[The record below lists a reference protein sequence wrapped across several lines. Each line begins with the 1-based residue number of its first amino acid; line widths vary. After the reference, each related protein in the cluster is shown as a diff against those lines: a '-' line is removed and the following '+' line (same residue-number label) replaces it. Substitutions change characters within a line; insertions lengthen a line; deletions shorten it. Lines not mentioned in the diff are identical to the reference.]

1 MPEIRPTETRTHAR
15 MHARDRCISRS
26 ITGTLRRSLVPFS
39 GLRSFGAGGQVRA
52 TTPSIP
58 TRPFLFLWEK
68 KSKREGSHDPTV
80 QTQPQASRFKSD
92 RKVYRFYMR
101 VGAPVLV
108 CVRRLVR
115 RWNAPVHPSTRP
127 LGRMALSSRS
137 DVSFREPCGRAGA
150 VSVLYPETSGRRSP
164 RIRTNLP

>member
-92 RKVYRFYMR
+92 RKVYGFYMR

-115 RWNAPVHPSTRP
+115 RWNAPVHSATRTDGFVFAIWRLVP
-127 LGRMALSSRS
+127 RALRPRWCSISPVS
-137 DVSFREPCGRAGA
+137 WDV
-150 VSVLYPETSGRRSP
+150 
-164 RIRTNLP
+164 RTTIPTNPD